1 MGAKIFKKT
10 QENVFWKNWFLFLK
24 VSIIN
29 IGHQYRASVSA
40 WLKPQ
45 NQVLKSDIN
54 DVRRRKKER
63 VIVRHISCILLIHQR
78 SRAAFSLT
86 TIYIN
91 HNTITTETNPNK
103 GRSVRSTK
111 GKWYN
116 LATIGFSVTLRNIT
130 SYWEVARCASVHV
143 CVWERERWC
152 TEVQLFH
159 RSSIIF
165 VQW

>member
-1 MGAKIFKKT
+1 MGAKIFIKT
-10 QENVFWKNWFLFLK
+10 QENVFWKNGFLFLK
-24 VSIIN
+24 VSIIT

-40 WLKPQ
+40 WLKLQ
-45 NQVLKSDIN
+45 NQVVKSDIN
-54 DVRRRKKER
+54 DVRHRQKER

-78 SRAAFSLT
+78 SRAALNLT

-143 CVWERERWC
+143 CVWVRERWC